1 MGNETRKFEL
11 ELGAF
16 FQRPVVCVA
25 SGTAALHLALQAIG
39 IRPKDE
45 VLVPSLTYV
54 ATFQAISATGGV
66 PIPCEVCA
74 DTGLLDL
81 ADAVRKKTPRTKC
94 IIPVHFAGQPCDL
107 MAIHRFARRENIRV
121 IEDAAH
127 AFGSLYGEKKIG
139 SFGDIACFSFDGI
152 KNITSGEGGCV
163 VSADPRV
170 IQRVKDARLL
180 GVRGDSE
187 KRYRNRRSWKFDVTE
202 QGWRYH
208 MSNLMAGIGRVQLKK
223 FSLLKKKRQQAVRA
237 YWRMLRGQPFVQC
250 LTPADPR
257 VVPHIFCVKLGNQ
270 RLREK
275 IRNRLTQRGVQTGLH
290 YYPNHWLRL
299 YRKDWS
305 LPQTE
310 ALSRRLLTLPL
321 HPLLKPRDIR
331 LICRVIL
338 ERIPCIRRNND

>member
-1 MGNETRKFEL
+1 
-11 ELGAF
+11 
-16 FQRPVVCVA
+16 VVCVA

-39 IRPKDE
+39 IGQNDE

-54 ATFQAISATGGV
+54 ATFQAISATGGIPV
-66 PIPCEVCA
+66 PCEVSA

-81 ADAVRKKTPRTKC
+81 ADAARKKTPKTKC

-107 MAIHRFARRENIRV
+107 AAIHRFARRENIRV

-127 AFGSLYGEKKIG
+127 AFGSIYGQKKVG

-163 VSADPRV
+163 VSGDLRV

-208 MSNLMAGIGRVQLKK
+208 MSNLMAGIGRAQLKK
-223 FSLLKKKRQQAVRA
+223 FPILKKRRQQAVRS
-237 YWRMLRGQPFVQC
+237 YWRFLRDHPSIQC
-250 LTPADPR
+250 LTPADLR
-257 VVPHIFCVKLGNQ
+257 VVPHIFCLKIKNQ
-270 RLREK
+270 HLREK
-275 IRNRLTQRGVQTGLH
+275 IRNRLAERGVQTGLH
-290 YYPNHWLRL
+290 YYPNHRL
-299 YRKDWS
+299 KFYHSGKS

-321 HPLLKPRDIR
+321 HPLLRPRDIR
-331 LICRVIL
+331 LICRIIFEIVPPSRHY
-338 ERIPCIRRNND
+338 E